1 MALHWKLVYFAQKVF
16 STLPPPLNKWQV
28 LGTKCRFA
36 ITGPS
41 LPSARTSCGQV
52 VDKKWPGD
60 VIKKTHTLWSC
71 ADYCYS
77 SPLAIV
83 SDHLCSLYNASMTK
97 TGVHLESRKEE
108 GDHHGFCAI
117 NMPPSWQSVHC
128 CQLDVW
134 SVEEQFREREV
145 YFSLNGTTNVKQRG
159 RKWDFFKSTPLIKCS
174 QCWVQ
179 QHEGHKTVLWKVFC
193 FIIKPQRYRQ

>member
-16 STLPPPLNKWQV
+16 STLPPPPNKWQV
-28 LGTKCRFA
+28 LSTKCRFA
-36 ITGPS
+36 ITASS

-60 VIKKTHTLWSC
+60 VIKKTHTLWRC

-83 SDHLCSLYNASMTK
+83 SDHLCFLYNASMIK

-134 SVEEQFREREV
+134 SVEEQFTEREV

-159 RKWDFFKSTPLIKCS
+159 RQWDFFKSTPLIKCS
-174 QCWVQ
+174 QCWFQ